1 MTASVS
7 DSAPL
12 ATPAPATANPVTE
25 SPPAVYGG
33 RPAAAAA
40 VAFVRGVTAAGLGLG
55 AFTVLVIAAWI
66 GSPYPDSGPAG
77 ALHVAAG
84 LWLLAHGVELVRP
97 GTLGGGPPAPVGVVP
112 LLLAALPVWLAYRA
126 ARDALEPGG
135 TRPRPAPVGAV
146 CAVSAGYLAVAGAAA
161 LYALGGPLE
170 AHPPSVAGHVP
181 PVVVLAAAAGAWS
194 AYGRPLGPLP
204 VWLPAWVRRAPARS
218 RTLAAARAAGGALL
232 VLLGGGALL
241 VAGSLV
247 WHWDA
252 AYTSLTGLSVD
263 WAGRVTVLVLALA
276 LLPNAAVWGAAYG
289 LGPGFA
295 LGVGAV
301 VTPLGVVGVPAVPDF
316 PLLAAVPESVRGGWA
331 TWAAAVVPVAAGAVA
346 GWRTAEEA
354 APPLA
359 RRDETW
365 SAGRTA
371 GAAALAAV
379 VCGAVTAGLA
389 AAASGPLGAGR
400 LAVFGPVWWQA
411 GAAALA
417 WTAVVAVPMA
427 LTLRLWRT
435 RGRAGRAEAQDAAE
449 TPGVLGAPEAPKP
462 ARKARHRKP
471 SKGARF
477 AGRGGAGTSGHG
489 NPPPPDRRRPRSWNP
504 GAWLGFSRSVPASP
518 APGPPEAAGT
528 PEVLPAPEVAAPQ
541 RPRPDAPEPEA
552 PYDVE
557 QDPVTTPDPAPAP
570 GTPD

>member
-12 ATPAPATANPVTE
+12 ATPASETAQPLAE
-25 SPPAVYGG
+25 SPPVVYGG

-40 VAFVRGVTAAGLGLG
+40 VAFVRGATAAGLGLC

-66 GSPYPDSGPAG
+66 ASPYPDSGPAG

-97 GTLGGGPPAPVGVVP
+97 ETLGGGPPAPVGVVP
-112 LLLAALPVWLAYRA
+112 LLTAALPVWLAYRA
-126 ARDALEPGG
+126 ARDVLEPGG

-170 AHPPSVAGHVP
+170 AHPPSAAGHVP
-181 PVVVLAAAAGAWS
+181 LVVVLAAAGGAWS

-204 VWLPAWVRRAPARS
+204 EWLPAWVRRAPARS
-218 RTLAAARAAGGALL
+218 RSLAAARAAGGAVL

-263 WAGRVTVLVLALA
+263 WAGRVAVLVLALA

-295 LGVGAV
+295 LGVGVV
-301 VTPLGVVGVPAVPDF
+301 VTPLGVVGAPAVPDF
-316 PLLAAVPESVRGGWA
+316 PLLAAVPEGVRGGWV

-379 VCGAVTAGLA
+379 VCGAVTAALA

-400 LAVFGPVWWQA
+400 LAEFGPVWWQA

-417 WTAVVAVPMA
+417 WTAVVAVPVA
-427 LTLRLWRT
+427 LTLRLWRS
-435 RGRAGRAEAQDAAE
+435 RERAARVDDAARA
-449 TPGVLGAPEAPKP
+449 APEAPAGPETPKP
-462 ARKARHRKP
+462 ARGARHRKP
-471 SKGARF
+471 SKGARA
-477 AGRGGAGTSGHG
+477 AGRVRAAASDGGTPAPPGRPRVPAWSPAVWLGLSWPDADG
-489 NPPPPDRRRPRSWNP
+489 SAPEDPQAPADPAPQPPPTEP
-504 GAWLGFSRSVPASP
+504 
-518 APGPPEAAGT
+518 
-528 PEVLPAPEVAAPQ
+528 
-541 RPRPDAPEPEA
+541 PEPEA

-557 QDPVTTPDPAPAP
+557 QDPLAAPEAGEPD
-570 GTPD
+570 